1 MSKIAVDTN
10 VLLYF
15 FLNTSETE
23 RRIKAAELI
32 SKEPV
37 FNSQSLSELI
47 NVLTRRWKYS
57 KESVIQVSTK
67 FLEVCNYVPLTEE
80 SITLAYDIC
89 KNYDFQIFDAFVV
102 STAIES
108 GCESLYT
115 EDLHHGL
122 IIDKKLTIINPFA

>member
-15 FLNTSETE
+15 LDTSETE

-32 SKEPV
+32 SKQPV

-80 SITLAYDIC
+80 SITLAYNIC

-122 IIDKKLTIINPFA
+122 VIDKKLTIINPFA

>member
-15 FLNTSETE
+15 LDTSETE

-32 SKEPV
+32 SKQPF

-108 GCESLYT
+108 GGESLYT

-122 IIDKKLTIINPFA
+122 VIDKKLTILNPFA